1 MDRPNSQRSAHWYV
15 QVDGTAYGPFDDA
28 TLAGFMSE
36 GRVTAQS
43 FLRSGNQGDFR
54 QVTTYPALMEFL
66 SKPESEAQAK
76 ITVSLVMA
84 EIRSG
89 RSMAFLQ
96 TLQSLGQVQRIG
108 DTTWLLR
115 AHAQPDAICSV
126 LSAPLGPEDR
136 LFVVDAGSS
145 ARATFNL
152 GQSVD
157 RAVAELFED

>member
-1 MDRPNSQRSAHWYV
+1 MVQPNSQQTPHWYV

-28 TLAGFMSE
+28 TLMGFMTE

-43 FLRSGNQGDFR
+43 FLRSGTQGAFR
-54 QVTTYPALMEFL
+54 QLTTYPGLMRAL
-66 SKPESEAQAK
+66 PQAEATPQPAE
-76 ITVSLVMA
+76 TVSLVMA

-89 RSMAFLQ
+89 RSMGFLQ

-115 AHAQPDAICSV
+115 ARASADDVCSV

-136 LFVVDAGSS
+136 LFVVDAGAS
-145 ARATFNL
+145 ARASFNL

-157 RAVAELFED
+157 RAVAELFEA